1 MNLSLFNELERNM
14 FNQLNLFNNI
24 LAVNTQFR
32 NSIIEKEWTGVN
44 LSIDKMNVLT
54 QKINDLD
61 LERDKILQEI
71 YSNDFSKDSK
81 LKNIIDCSPK
91 EIRDNLRDLFYKLK
105 TSLIQVKGV
114 FKGVDNFIQHKIE
127 VSKEIIDVLLK
138 DAKGNVYSKPGRRDI
153 DGQGFLVNK
162 QL

>member
-71 YSNDFSKDSK
+71 YSN
-81 LKNIIDCSPK
+81 
-91 EIRDNLRDLFYKLK
+91 
-105 TSLIQVKGV
+105 
-114 FKGVDNFIQHKIE
+114 
-127 VSKEIIDVLLK
+127 
-138 DAKGNVYSKPGRRDI
+138 
-153 DGQGFLVNK
+153 
-162 QL
+162 